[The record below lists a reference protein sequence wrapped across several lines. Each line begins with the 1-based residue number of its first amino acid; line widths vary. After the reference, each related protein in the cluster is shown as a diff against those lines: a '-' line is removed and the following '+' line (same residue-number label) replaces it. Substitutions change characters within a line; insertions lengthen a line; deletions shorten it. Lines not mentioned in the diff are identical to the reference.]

1 MNCQE
6 LQDAMM
12 KQYLLSI
19 FEKQNGNLLTWRN
32 LNEAAENYFNNPP
45 PEPKASFVPPTA
57 SKGAPK
63 TTADQKVI
71 FKIYAGTNPSMD
83 IDGISKLCEDLGIEI
98 EDPIVLYLAYQAE
111 SKVLGEFTEDEFCW
125 ILTAN
130 RVNSVSDLKK
140 MIPSL
145 RSVFSN
151 KD

>member
-1 MNCQE
+1 
-6 LQDAMM
+6 
-12 KQYLLSI
+12 
-19 FEKQNGNLLTWRN
+19 
-32 LNEAAENYFNNPP
+32 
-45 PEPKASFVPPTA
+45 
-57 SKGAPK
+57 
-63 TTADQKVI
+63 
-71 FKIYAGTNPSMD
+71 MD

-111 SKVLGEFTEDEFCW
+111 SKVLGEFTEDEFCR